1 MASSST
7 SNPHSYDVFLSFRGK
22 DTRKNFTDIFI
33 TIWLHMEFTPSEM
46 MKKLRKER
54 TSNRVC
60 PELSKDQRFLL
71 LFSQKTM
78 LPLQVVFKFI
88 ILVHIISLW

>member
-1 MASSST
+1 
-7 SNPHSYDVFLSFRGK
+7 
-22 DTRKNFTDIFI
+22 
-33 TIWLHMEFTPSEM
+33 MEFTPSEM

-71 LFSQKTM
+71 LFSQKTIYATSKWCLNELVKIIGRDIKGANSGVLRAAQ
-78 LPLQVVFKFI
+78 LPKGT
-88 ILVHIISLW
+88 